1 MRRRV
6 FDHVDPYLAPP
17 ERDEPQPPEDDLV
30 TDEMIEAGA
39 SALALAHDY
48 NPNTVPSQPW
58 GAIRDRYRRDAETVL
73 RAALSET
80 QNGTESP

>member
-17 ERDEPQPPEDDLV
+17 ERDEPQPHANCGCARLCGDDGDIDGPGVCKGLPYPPEPPLV
-30 TDEMIEAGA
+30 EIVVVRRVA
-39 SALALAHDY
+39 S
-48 NPNTVPSQPW
+48 
-58 GAIRDRYRRDAETVL
+58 
-73 RAALSET
+73 SET